1 MPKAMILPR
10 HSPGHPCRSVDWGFH
25 TTTADNDH
33 RLRGMHMLDKTLAN
47 IERKITEASSIGE
60 KERADLLELLTT
72 LKGEVT
78 ELSKSQADRAESIA
92 GFTQVSA
99 HEATRAKQNPNL
111 VQLSLK
117 GLASS
122 VDELEAT
129 HPNLVETVNR
139 ISHIL
144 SNMGI

>member
-1 MPKAMILPR
+1 
-10 HSPGHPCRSVDWGFH
+10 
-25 TTTADNDH
+25 
-33 RLRGMHMLDKTLAN
+33 MLDKTLAN